1 MQIYKIV
8 FNFSKKNGILS
19 ANMLFLRLSF
29 NKASKNELMKQLKK
43 RKRKKTIIWTASI
56 LTLLM
61 VATLAFLYSMLFKPI
76 ELTETAYIYIDD
88 DRDYEEII
96 EQLQEKV
103 TLPNEDIFRLLAD
116 RMNYPNM
123 VKTGRYAIE
132 DGMTMPDLIRRL
144 RSGSQVPINLTFN
157 NIRTMENLAGR
168 LSSQLMADSVSILNV
183 LNDTSVA
190 TTYGFNEQT
199 FGAMFIPNTYEVYWD
214 TSIENLIN
222 RMKKEYDSFWN
233 AERRAKAEKV
243 GLTPIEV
250 TTLASIVEEE
260 ATYADEYAIVA
271 GLYINRLNRGMRLEA
286 DPTVKFALG
295 DPSLRRILFKHLE
308 VESPYNTYKI
318 DRLPPGPIRIPST
331 TSIEATLSPTQHN
344 YIFMCAKDDL
354 SGRHNFAVTHAEH
367 ARNARAYQRAL
378 NERGIY

>member
-8 FNFSKKNGILS
+8 FNFSKKNSFLN
-19 ANMLFLRLSF
+19 ANMLFLCVS
-29 NKASKNELMKQLKK
+29 NYKAFKNELMEQLKK
-43 RKRKKTIIWTASI
+43 RNRKRIFIWIASI
-56 LTLLM
+56 TLLLM
-61 VATLAFLYSMLFKPI
+61 VAIAAFLYSLVFKPI
-76 ELTETAYIYIDD
+76 DLTEEVYIYIDEK
-88 DRDYEEII
+88 RDYETVVD
-96 EQLQEKV
+96 QLKEKV
-103 TLPNEDIFRLLAD
+103 ELPNEDVFRLLAD

-132 DGMTMPDLIRRL
+132 DGMTMPDLIRAL

-168 LSSQLMADSVSILNV
+168 LSSQLMADSISILDV

-190 TTYGFNEQT
+190 AKYGFNEQT
-199 FGAMFIPNTYEVYWD
+199 FGSMFIPNTYEVYWD
-214 TSIENLIN
+214 TNVESLIE
-222 RMKKEYDSFWN
+222 RMKREYDSFWN
-233 AERRAKAEKV
+233 TERRAKAEKI
-243 GLTPIEV
+243 GLTPLEV
-250 TTLASIVEEE
+250 ITLASIVEEE
-260 ATYADEYAIVA
+260 ATYADEYPIVA

-286 DPTVKFALG
+286 DPTVKFAVG
-295 DPSLRRILFKHLE
+295 DATLRRILFKHLE

-318 DRLPPGPIRIPST
+318 DGLPPGPIRIPST
-331 TSIEATLSPTQHN
+331 SAINATLSPAQHN

-367 ARNARAYQRAL
+367 ARNARAYQKAL

>member
-1 MQIYKIV
+1 
-8 FNFSKKNGILS
+8 
-19 ANMLFLRLSF
+19 MLFLCVS
-29 NKASKNELMKQLKK
+29 NYKAFKNELMEQLKK
-43 RKRKKTIIWTASI
+43 RNRKRIFIWIASI
-56 LTLLM
+56 TLLLM
-61 VATLAFLYSMLFKPI
+61 VAIAAFLYSLVFKPI
-76 ELTETAYIYIDD
+76 ELTEEVYIYIDEK
-88 DRDYEEII
+88 RDYETVVD
-96 EQLQEKV
+96 QLKEKV
-103 TLPNEDIFRLLAD
+103 ELPNEDVFRLLAD

-132 DGMTMPDLIRRL
+132 DGMTMPDLIRAL

-168 LSSQLMADSVSILNV
+168 LSSQLMADSISILDV

-190 TTYGFNEQT
+190 AKYGFNEQT
-199 FGAMFIPNTYEVYWD
+199 FGSMFIPNTYEVYWD
-214 TSIENLIN
+214 TNVESLIE
-222 RMKKEYDSFWN
+222 RMKREYDSFWN
-233 AERRAKAEKV
+233 TERRAKAQKL
-243 GLTPIEV
+243 GLTPLEV

-260 ATYADEYAIVA
+260 ATYADEYPIVA

-286 DPTVKFALG
+286 DPTVKFAVG
-295 DPSLRRILFKHLE
+295 DATLRRILFKHLE

-318 DRLPPGPIRIPST
+318 DGLPPGPIRIPST
-331 TSIEATLSPTQHN
+331 SAINATLSPAQHN

-367 ARNARAYQRAL
+367 ARNARAYQKAL

>member
-1 MQIYKIV
+1 
-8 FNFSKKNGILS
+8 
-19 ANMLFLRLSF
+19 MLFLCVS
-29 NKASKNELMKQLKK
+29 NYKAFKNELMEQLKK
-43 RKRKKTIIWTASI
+43 RNRKRIFIWIASI
-56 LTLLM
+56 TLLLI
-61 VATLAFLYSMLFKPI
+61 VAIAAFLYSLVFKPI
-76 ELTETAYIYIDD
+76 ELTEEVYIYIDEE
-88 DRDYEEII
+88 RDYETVVD
-96 EQLQEKV
+96 QLKEKV
-103 TLPNEDIFRLLAD
+103 ELPNEDVFRLLAD

-132 DGMTMPDLIRRL
+132 DGMTMPDLIRAL

-168 LSSQLMADSVSILNV
+168 LSSQLMADSISILDV

-190 TTYGFNEQT
+190 AKYGFNEQT
-199 FGAMFIPNTYEVYWD
+199 FGSMFIPNTYEVYWD
-214 TSIENLIN
+214 TNVESLIE
-222 RMKKEYDSFWN
+222 RMKREYDSFWN
-233 AERRAKAEKV
+233 TERRAKAEKL
-243 GLTPIEV
+243 GLTPLEV

-260 ATYADEYAIVA
+260 ATYTDEYPIVA

-286 DPTVKFALG
+286 DPTVKFAVG
-295 DPSLRRILFKHLE
+295 DATLRRILFKHLE

-318 DRLPPGPIRIPST
+318 DGLPPGPIRIPST
-331 TSIEATLSPTQHN
+331 SAINATLSPAQHN

>member
-1 MQIYKIV
+1 MEQQ
-8 FNFSKKNGILS
+8 KNR
-19 ANMLFLRLSF
+19 N
-29 NKASKNELMKQLKK
+29 
-43 RKRKKTIIWTASI
+43 RKKTFIWIASI
-56 LTLLM
+56 FLLLL
-61 VATLAFLYSMLFKPI
+61 VATTTIIYRMVFKPI
-76 ELTETAYIYIDD
+76 ELSETVYIYIDKNTE
-88 DRDYEEII
+88 YEEVVN
-96 EQLQEKV
+96 QLQEKV
-103 TLPNEDIFRLLAD
+103 ALPNEDIFRFLAN

-123 VKTGRYAIE
+123 VKTGRYAID

-144 RSGSQVPINLTFN
+144 RSGSQSPINLTFN
-157 NIRTMENLAGR
+157 NIRTMESLAGR
-168 LSSQLMADSVSILNV
+168 LSSQLMADSTSILNV

-190 TTYGFNEQT
+190 ASYGFNEQT

-214 TSIENLIN
+214 TSIESLIN
-222 RMKKEYDSFWN
+222 RMKKEYDAFWN
-233 AERRAKAEKV
+233 TDRRAQAEKI
-243 GLTPIEV
+243 GLTPLEV

-260 ATYADEYAIVA
+260 ATYADEYPIVA

-286 DPTVKFALG
+286 DPTVKFAVG
-295 DPSLRRILFKHLE
+295 DASLRRILFKHLE
-308 VESPYNTYKI
+308 VESPYNTYKV

-331 TSIEATLSPTQHN
+331 SAINATLSPAQHN

>member
-8 FNFSKKNGILS
+8 FNFSKKNSFLN
-19 ANMLFLRLSF
+19 ANMLFLCVS
-29 NKASKNELMKQLKK
+29 NYKAFKNELMEQLKK
-43 RKRKKTIIWTASI
+43 RNRKRIFIWIASI
-56 LTLLM
+56 TLLLM
-61 VATLAFLYSMLFKPI
+61 VAIAAFLYSLVFKPI
-76 ELTETAYIYIDD
+76 ELTEEVYIYIDEE
-88 DRDYEEII
+88 RDYETVVD
-96 EQLQEKV
+96 QLKEKV
-103 TLPNEDIFRLLAD
+103 ELPNEDVFRLLAD

-132 DGMTMPDLIRRL
+132 DGMTMPDLIRAL

-168 LSSQLMADSVSILNV
+168 LSSQLMADSISILDV

-190 TTYGFNEQT
+190 AKYGFNEQT
-199 FGAMFIPNTYEVYWD
+199 FGSMFIPNTYEVYWD
-214 TSIENLIN
+214 TNVESLIE
-222 RMKKEYDSFWN
+222 RMKREYDSFWN
-233 AERRAKAEKV
+233 TERRAKAEKL
-243 GLTPIEV
+243 GLTPLEV

-260 ATYADEYAIVA
+260 ATYADEYPIVA

-286 DPTVKFALG
+286 DPTVKFAVG
-295 DPSLRRILFKHLE
+295 DATLRRILFKHLE

-318 DRLPPGPIRIPST
+318 DGLPPGPIRIPST
-331 TSIEATLSPTQHN
+331 SAINATLSPAQHN

-367 ARNARAYQRAL
+367 ARNARAYQKAL

>member
-1 MQIYKIV
+1 
-8 FNFSKKNGILS
+8 
-19 ANMLFLRLSF
+19 MLFLCVS
-29 NKASKNELMKQLKK
+29 NYKAFKNELMEQLKK
-43 RKRKKTIIWTASI
+43 RNRKRIFIWIASI
-56 LTLLM
+56 TLLLM
-61 VATLAFLYSMLFKPI
+61 VAIAAFLYSLVFKPI
-76 ELTETAYIYIDD
+76 ELTEEVYIYIDEE
-88 DRDYEEII
+88 RDYETVVD
-96 EQLQEKV
+96 QLKEKV
-103 TLPNEDIFRLLAD
+103 ELPNEDVFRLLAD

-132 DGMTMPDLIRRL
+132 DGMTMPDLIRAL

-168 LSSQLMADSVSILNV
+168 LSSQLMVDSISILNV
-183 LNDTSVA
+183 FNDTSVA
-190 TTYGFNEQT
+190 ASYGFNERT
-199 FGAMFIPNTYEVYWD
+199 FGAMFIPNTYEVYCD
-214 TSIENLIN
+214 TSIESLIN
-222 RMKKEYDSFWN
+222 RMKKEYDAFWN
-233 AERRAKAEKV
+233 TDRRAQAEKI
-243 GLTPIEV
+243 GLTPLEV

-260 ATYADEYAIVA
+260 ATYADEYPIVA

-286 DPTVKFALG
+286 DPTVKFAVG
-295 DPSLRRILFKHLE
+295 DASLRRILFKHLE
-308 VESPYNTYKI
+308 VESPYNTYKV

-331 TSIEATLSPTQHN
+331 SAINATLSPAQHN

>member
-1 MQIYKIV
+1 
-8 FNFSKKNGILS
+8 
-19 ANMLFLRLSF
+19 MLFLCVS
-29 NKASKNELMKQLKK
+29 NYKAFKNELMEQLKK
-43 RKRKKTIIWTASI
+43 RNRKRIFIWIASI
-56 LTLLM
+56 TLLLM
-61 VATLAFLYSMLFKPI
+61 VAIAAFLYSLVFKPI
-76 ELTETAYIYIDD
+76 ELTEEVYIYIDEE
-88 DRDYEEII
+88 RDYETVVD
-96 EQLQEKV
+96 QLKEKV
-103 TLPNEDIFRLLAD
+103 ELPNEDVFRLLAD

-132 DGMTMPDLIRRL
+132 DGMTMPDLIRAL

-168 LSSQLMADSVSILNV
+168 LSSQLMADSISILDV

-190 TTYGFNEQT
+190 AKYGFNEQT
-199 FGAMFIPNTYEVYWD
+199 FGSMFIPNTYEVYWD
-214 TSIENLIN
+214 TNVESLIE
-222 RMKKEYDSFWN
+222 RMKREYDSFWN
-233 AERRAKAEKV
+233 TERRAKAQKL
-243 GLTPIEV
+243 GLTPLEV

-260 ATYADEYAIVA
+260 ATYADEYPIVA

-286 DPTVKFALG
+286 DPTVKFAVG
-295 DPSLRRILFKHLE
+295 DATLSRILFKHLE

-318 DRLPPGPIRIPST
+318 DGLPPGPIRIPST
-331 TSIEATLSPTQHN
+331 SAINATLSPAQHN

-367 ARNARAYQRAL
+367 ARNARAYQKAL